1 MHRQLRTAIYDL
13 ISDAKRYDAGEFDAI
28 RRSSATLRTLL
39 YDHHNPHSHSSVSI
53 LSQLE
58 LKDSMKFAS
67 YFTKSDDD
75 VYADYSYFK
84 MARFDMPDFVTPA
97 KRYYDTYLFAPTKLY
112 QPENWLPFN
121 QWWKGKLITLNY
133 ATTQFLFTRQNIIMT
148 EANQDGGAHFDP
160 KLQPYY
166 EWLRDG
172 ATGPEITVRD
182 PLLYQKMF
190 GGNIAASRPNDFIIR
205 PCDINL
211 AMTRQIVHEILL
223 SMMKLNHLTFRINY
237 KPDFLHN
244 INSRLNYAFLQFG
257 LKSN

>member
-84 MARFDMPDFVTPA
+84 MARFDIPDFVTPA

-121 QWWKGKLITLNY
+121 QWWKGKLIT
-133 ATTQFLFTRQNIIMT
+133 R
-148 EANQDGGAHFDP
+148 
-160 KLQPYY
+160 
-166 EWLRDG
+166 
-172 ATGPEITVRD
+172 
-182 PLLYQKMF
+182 
-190 GGNIAASRPNDFIIR
+190 
-205 PCDINL
+205 
-211 AMTRQIVHEILL
+211 
-223 SMMKLNHLTFRINY
+223 
-237 KPDFLHN
+237 
-244 INSRLNYAFLQFG
+244 G
-257 LKSN
+257 L